1 MLGYIAENLVVNIED
16 FLLGAD
22 HDLDNV
28 VKAATMSGQYLSEE
42 EQQGCNN
49 VRMHLLPFV
58 NVDIGIGSR

>member
-28 VKAATMSGQYLSEE
+28 VKAA
-42 EQQGCNN
+42 C
-49 VRMHLLPFV
+49 
-58 NVDIGIGSR
+58 